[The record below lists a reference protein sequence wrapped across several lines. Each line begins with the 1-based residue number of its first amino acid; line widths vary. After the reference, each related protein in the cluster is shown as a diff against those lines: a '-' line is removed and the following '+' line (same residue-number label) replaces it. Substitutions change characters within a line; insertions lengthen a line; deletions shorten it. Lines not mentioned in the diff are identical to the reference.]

1 MSFYPPLEKLVPPH
15 IRQFEPYIPSK
26 PDAELCKLYGC
37 SHLFRMNNNENPLGP
52 PAGARRALENFD
64 PASASIYPSGDAWY
78 LRQALGKH
86 FSLPPECFI
95 VGNGANEVISFVISA
110 FCEKGDHII
119 TADRTFA
126 VYEWVATFS
135 GFQARVL
142 PLAEE
147 AFDDQ
152 AMLRHIDERT
162 KVIFLCNPNNPTGT
176 YWNRSKLVSFL
187 EALQGRQILVVD
199 ESYGEFVERE
209 DFPNTLELLPRYPN
223 LVVFRTFSKMYGLAG
238 LRIGYLGGDPGVV
251 DMIRRA
257 SVLYSIN
264 APAQLAAEAALQ
276 DTDHIRATREICATA
291 REILR
296 SGASRLGLPACL
308 GEGNFGILKLPCSDT
323 WLYRNLMKRGY
334 MIRSLTGFRMPGHI
348 RVSFHMPEVMQG
360 FITALEEALATRSS

>member
-1 MSFYPPLEKLVPPH
+1 MTRP
-15 IRQFEPYIPSK
+15 
-26 PDAELCKLYGC
+26 C
-37 SHLFRMNNNENPLGP
+37 SGISTREQ
-52 PAGARRALENFD
+52 
-64 PASASIYPSGDAWY
+64 GD
-78 LRQALGKH
+78 
-86 FSLPPECFI
+86 FSLQP
-95 VGNGANEVISFVISA
+95 
-110 FCEKGDHII
+110 
-119 TADRTFA
+119 
-126 VYEWVATFS
+126 
-135 GFQARVL
+135 Q
-142 PLAEE
+142 
-147 AFDDQ
+147 Q
-152 AMLRHIDERT
+152 
-162 KVIFLCNPNNPTGT
+162 PTGT

>member
-1 MSFYPPLEKLVPPH
+1 MLFYPPLEKLVPPH

-26 PDAELCKLYGC
+26 PDGELCKLYGC
-37 SHLFRMNNNENPLGP
+37 SQIFRMNNNENPLGP
-52 PAGARRALENFD
+52 PEGARRALENFD

-78 LRQALGKH
+78 LRHALGKH

-110 FCEKGDHII
+110 FCEKGDNII

-126 VYEWVATFS
+126 VYEWVASFS
-135 GFQARVL
+135 GFQAKVL
-142 PLAEE
+142 PLLEE
-147 AFDDQ
+147 TFDDQ
-152 AMLRHIDERT
+152 AMLRGIDERT
-162 KVIFLCNPNNPTGT
+162 KVLFLCNPNNPTGT
-176 YWNRSKLVSFL
+176 YWNQSKLISFL
-187 EALQGRQILVVD
+187 ETLGGRQILVVD

-209 DFPNTLELLPRYPN
+209 DFPDALELLPRYPN

-238 LRIGYLGGDPGVV
+238 LRIGYLAGDPGVV

-257 SVLYSIN
+257 SVVYSVN
-264 APAQLAAEAALQ
+264 APAQLAAEAALK
-276 DTDHIRATREICATA
+276 DTEHIRATREICATA
-291 REILR
+291 REILG
-296 SGASRLGLPACL
+296 SAASRLNLPCSL

-348 RVSFHMPEVMQG
+348 RISFHMPEVMQG
-360 FITALEEALATRSS
+360 FVMALEEILSTLSS